1 MARAV
6 AALLVLFVL
15 SGCSLAGRTVG
26 SFVDDKTLTAKVKM
40 NLVKLH
46 PSALKRVN
54 VDVYENTVYLSGFV
68 EHPIEKSDAEIAAR
82 RTEGVKQVVNDLVV
96 RGDENS
102 TAAASRTPV
111 AASPPT
117 ASSLTPSTTRPA
129 AAAPSPGPPRGSV
142 RRTIPGVVRL
152 APAWPGGP
160 DHAFDKDGKVV
171 ATIYTVSA
179 QDLAESD
186 IRNLPTD
193 GRLIDHV
200 SMYALI
206 DRGVVPGPRYA
217 LVLWHVNE
225 AAANALL
232 R

>member
-6 AALLVLFVL
+6 AALMLTMLA
-15 SGCSLAGRTVG
+15 GCSLAGRTIG
-26 SFVDDKTLTAKVKM
+26 SFVDDKTLTAKVK
-40 NLVKLH
+40 LHVAAEH

-54 VDVYENTVYLSGFV
+54 VDVYENTVYLSGYV
-68 EHPIEKSDAEIAAR
+68 KQPIEKSDAEIAAR
-82 RTEGVKQVVNDLVV
+82 KTEGVKQVINDIVV
-96 RGDENS
+96 RGDEQIPG
-102 TAAASRTPV
+102 AP
-111 AASPPT
+111 
-117 ASSLTPSTTRPA
+117 PA
-129 AAAPSPGPPRGSV
+129 AAVSSTVTPAAGASASDASASAASAPATPPRGQV
-142 RRTIPGVVRL
+142 RRTIPGVARV

-179 QDLAESD
+179 QDLAESN
-186 IRNLPTD
+186 IRNLPVD

-200 SMYALI
+200 SVYALV

-217 LVLWHVNE
+217 VVLWHVNE
-225 AAANALL
+225 AAAAALL

>member
-6 AALLVLFVL
+6 AALMLMTLA
-15 SGCSLAGRTVG
+15 GCSLAGRTVG
-26 SFVDDKTLTAKVKM
+26 SFVDDKTLTAKVKL
-40 NLVKLH
+40 NLAKLH

-68 EHPIEKSDAEIAAR
+68 EQSIEKSDAEIAAR
-82 RTEGVKQVVNDLVV
+82 RTDGVKQVINDLVV
-96 RGDENS
+96 RGEDTTPATS
-102 TAAASRTPV
+102 PTLAASTS
-111 AASPPT
+111 AT
-117 ASSLTPSTTRPA
+117 ST
-129 AAAPSPGPPRGSV
+129 GPPGGQL
-142 RRTIPGVVRL
+142 RRAIPGVVRR

-179 QDLAESD
+179 QDLAETD
-186 IRNLPTD
+186 IKNLPAD

-200 SMYALI
+200 SVYALV

-217 LVLWHVNE
+217 IVLWHVNE
-225 AAANALL
+225 AAAAALL